1 MYPRTLYPEISPF
14 HTDFLLVSA
23 LHTLY
28 YEECGNP
35 QGQPVIFLHGGPGT
49 GVAPSHRQFFDPA
62 FYRIILF
69 DQRGAGK
76 STPSG
81 ELRENTTWDLVADL
95 EKLRTHLGIA
105 RWLVFGGSWG
115 STLALSYAITHPHP
129 VLGLILRGIFLCRS
143 SEIAWMYQDG
153 ASHVFPEAWEKFI
166 AKIPAGER
174 GSMVEAYYRRLTAEA
189 PAEDPSGR
197 LEAARSWNDWENSI
211 LHLYPKTDSAPE
223 DPQHTLSLARI
234 ECHYMNHRAFMESD
248 TYLLENLARIRPIP
262 CRIVQ
267 GRYDM
272 CCPAVTAWQV
282 SQALPQAVLRLVPD
296 AGHSAFEPGIASD
309 LVQDADDFKELFSQ

>member
-1 MYPRTLYPEISPF
+1 MYPRTLYPEISPY
-14 HTDFLLVSA
+14 HTDFLPVSA

-28 YEECGNP
+28 YEESGNP
-35 QGQPVIFLHGGPGT
+35 QGRPVIFLHGGPGT

-234 ECHYMNHRAFMESD
+234 ECHYMINRAFMESD
-248 TYLLENLARIRPIP
+248 TFLLENLAHIRTIP

-282 SQALPQAVLRLVPD
+282 SQALPQAGLRLVPD

-309 LVQDADDFKELFSQ
+309 LVQAADDFKELYS

>member
-1 MYPRTLYPEISPF
+1 MYPRTLYPEISPY
-14 HTDFLLVSA
+14 HTDFLPVSA

-35 QGQPVIFLHGGPGT
+35 LGRPVVFLHGGPGA
-49 GVAPSHRQFFDPA
+49 GIVPSHRRFFDPA

-76 STPSG
+76 SIPSG
-81 ELRENTTWDLVADL
+81 ELHENTTWNLVSDL
-95 EKLRTHLGIA
+95 EKLRIHLGIA

-115 STLALSYAITHPHP
+115 STLALSYAVTHPQP

-153 ASHVFPEAWEKFI
+153 ASHVYPENWDKFI
-166 AKIPAGER
+166 APIPAAQR
-174 GSMVEAYYRRLTAEA
+174 GSLVEAYYRRLTVEA
-189 PAEDPSGR
+189 PSEG
-197 LEAARSWNDWENSI
+197 LEAARAWNDWENSI
-211 LHLYPKTDSAPE
+211 VHLYPKTDSDPA
-223 DPQHTLSLARI
+223 DPQHTLSVARI
-234 ECHYMNHRAFMESD
+234 ECHYMIHRAFMESD
-248 TYLLENLARIRPIP
+248 TFLLDNLARIRTIP
-262 CRIVQ
+262 CRMIQ

-282 SQALPQAVLRLVPD
+282 SQTLPQAVLRLVPD
-296 AGHSAFEPGIASD
+296 AGHSAFEPGIAGD
-309 LVQDADDFKELFSQ
+309 LVQAVDDFKELF